1 MSNIKSF
8 SLFLLFLLFLA
19 GPAAFA
25 QDPVQK
31 TVKTEAEK
39 WREDL
44 SYMAEQMPRRHKNL
58 FHTMSREQFDVAVKR
73 LYDRIPSLQRHQII
87 VELARIVAMVEDGHT
102 NLRLAHDPE
111 VRFHTL
117 PINLYFFKDELFV
130 RAANGEYAELVGAR
144 IVRIGNAPVS
154 EATARVRNLIGRDNE
169 MDIKFFAPY
178 LLVKPEI
185 LHALEITNSLENV
198 QFTIEKEGK
207 QRAVSV
213 KPTSSTEVKELDDT
227 DTSWLNDPGWADMR
241 DKASAPTPLWL
252 KDINNKF
259 WFEFLP
265 DSKILYVQINEIGNK
280 TDETLAAFST
290 RLFEYVEYNP
300 VEKIV
305 LDLRLNRGGNNTLIT
320 PLITDIIKSKINKRG
335 KFFTIMGRSS
345 WSAAQNLLNELEKY
359 TNVLFVGEPSGSK
372 GNTYGDSRRIT
383 LPNSKIIA
391 RVSVYYWQDWYPWD
405 TRQWTAPH
413 LTAELSPEDYKSN
426 SDPAMKVILSYAPQR
441 PLNTILLEALTEGGV
456 NLAIKRFRE
465 FKAQPINRY
474 ADTEEAILEVALRLL
489 DEKKNEEAATILQI
503 YIEENPRSVEA
514 YFALGEAYFRAGKKE
529 LAIVN
534 FERALKLNPKS
545 YNIAERLG
553 QAKVKVN

>member
-1 MSNIKSF
+1 MKIACVLIL
-8 SLFLLFLLFLA
+8 SLLTITT
-19 GPAAFA
+19 FA
-25 QDPVQK
+25 QNNASQSP
-31 TVKTEAEK
+31 KTETEK

-44 SYMAEQMPRRHKNL
+44 RYMAEQMPALHNNL
-58 FHTMSREQFDVAVKR
+58 FHTMSREQFDNAVKK
-73 LYDRIPSLQRHQII
+73 LNDRIPSLARHQII

-130 RAANGEYAELVGAR
+130 RAANREYAELVGAR

-198 QFTIEKEGK
+198 QFTTETEGK
-207 QRAVSV
+207 QKVVSI
-213 KPTSSTEVKELDDT
+213 KPTSSTEIKELDDT
-227 DTSWLNDPGWADMR
+227 DTSWLNELGWTDMR
-241 DKASAPTPLWL
+241 NKTSAPTPFWL

-265 DSKILYVQINEIGNK
+265 DSKILYVQINEIGHK
-280 TDETLAAFST
+280 KEETLGAFSK
-290 RLFEYVEYNP
+290 RLFEFVEANP
-300 VEKIV
+300 VEKLV
-305 LDLRLNRGGNNTLIT
+305 LDLRLNRGGNNTLFI
-320 PLITDIIKSKINKRG
+320 PIITDIIKSKINKRG

-345 WSAAQNLLNELEKY
+345 WSAAQNFLNELEKY
-359 TNVLFVGEPSGSK
+359 TNTLFVGEPSGSK

-383 LPNSKIIA
+383 LPNSKITA

-405 TRQWTAPH
+405 TRQWTAPD
-413 LTAELSPEDYKSN
+413 LTAELSPEDYKNN
-426 SDPAMKVILSYAPQR
+426 SDPAMKVIINYIPQKS
-441 PLNTILLEALTEGGV
+441 LNAILMEALTEGGV

-465 FKAQPINRY
+465 FKAQPINRH
-474 ADTEEAILEVALRLL
+474 ADTEQPILEAAGRLL
-489 DEKKNEEAATILQI
+489 DEKKNEEAAAILQI
-503 YIEENPRSVEA
+503 YIEENLRSFEA
-514 YFALGEAYFRAGKKE
+514 YYALGEAYFRAGKKE
-529 LAIVN
+529 IGIAN
-534 FERALKLNPKS
+534 FERALQLKPKS
-545 YNIAERLG
+545 YNIAERLR
-553 QAKVKVN
+553 QAKEK

>member
-1 MSNIKSF
+1 M
-8 SLFLLFLLFLA
+8 LFLLFLLFLE
-19 GPAAFA
+19 GTPALA
-25 QDPVQK
+25 QETGQK

-44 SYMAEQMPRRHKNL
+44 SYMAEQMPLRHKNL
-58 FHTMSREQFDVAVKR
+58 FHTMSREQFDGAVKR

-87 VELARIVAMVEDGHT
+87 VELARIVAMVDDGHT

-117 PINLYFFKDELFV
+117 PVNLYFFKDELFV
-130 RAANGEYAELVGAR
+130 RAANREYTELVGAR
-144 IVRIGNAPVS
+144 IVRIGNVPVS
-154 EATARVRNLIGRDNE
+154 EATSRVRPLIGRDNE

-178 LLVKPEI
+178 LFVKPEI

-198 QFTIEKEGK
+198 QFTIEKDGK
-207 QRAVSV
+207 QRVASV

-227 DTSWLNDPGWADMR
+227 DTSWLNDPGWTDMR
-241 DKASAPTPLWL
+241 DKTSAPTPLWL

-280 TDETLAAFST
+280 QDETLAAFSK
-290 RLFEYVEYNP
+290 RLFEFVEANP
-300 VEKIV
+300 VEKLV

-320 PLITDIIKSKINKRG
+320 PLITDIIRSKINKRG
-335 KFFTIMGRSS
+335 HFFTVMGRSS
-345 WSAAQNLLNELEKY
+345 WSAAQNLLNELERY
-359 TNVLFVGEPSGSK
+359 TNTLFVGEPSGSK

-405 TRQWTAPH
+405 TRQWTAPD
-413 LTAELSPEDYKSN
+413 LTAELSPEDYKNN
-426 SDPAMKVILSYAPQR
+426 SDPAMKVILNYAPQKS
-441 PLNTILLEALTEGGV
+441 LKANLLEALTEGGV

-465 FKAQPINRY
+465 FKAQPVNRY
-474 ADTEEAILEVALRLL
+474 ADTEEPILVAAMRLL
-489 DEKKNEEAATILQI
+489 DEKKNEEAATLLQM
-503 YIEENPRSVEA
+503 YTEENLHSVEA
-514 YFALGEAYFRAGKKE
+514 FFALGEAYFRAGKKG
-529 LAIVN
+529 LAITN
-534 FERALKLNPKS
+534 FEKALQLQPKS
-545 YNIAERLG
+545 FNIAERLK
-553 QAKVKVN
+553 QARESKLK